1 MALKGKSVALDI
13 ILRAKDEAS
22 KSVKAVEDHFS
33 GLGGTVGKLASGALK
48 VGAGAVVGL
57 GAAAAGAGA
66 ALAKMAMDAA
76 PIEGIRAS
84 FEALNAD
91 AGATLQSLREGSLGM
106 VTDAELMRNYNE
118 AVQLVGQSFADDL
131 PNAMEYLS
139 KISASTGKDMGF
151 LLDSLTTGVGRLS
164 PMILD
169 NLAIQVDL
177 VSANEAYAVSLGK
190 SASELTEAEQK
201 SALMAQVLEKLQ
213 ENTAALP
220 DVTGNAST
228 SMAQLKTSLENAK
241 NGIGEAMLP
250 ALTALLGPLAELA
263 QQYGPAV
270 VEWAQQ
276 AGVWLGENIPI
287 ALERASEFWNRTL
300 KPALTNLWEF
310 TRDDVIPIVKTIA
323 AWLGEN
329 VPIAMEAIS
338 NFWNETLK
346 PAFQA
351 IIDLWNEDLK
361 PAAKTLATMFSA
373 TLKGAWDTLTGAFDW
388 AKTHVLDPV
397 RDAFDRIKNAV
408 QGVIDF
414 IGGLIDKLGNLNL
427 PDWLTPG
434 SPTPFEIGLRGISDA
449 LRSMPDLS
457 ATFTLQPVAAPALA
471 AHGGAGGRYFGG
483 GLVINQYFGRDSVRS
498 DDDIERIAQRI
509 EDVLAL
515 RGAREF

>member
-1 MALKGKSVALDI
+1 
-13 ILRAKDEAS
+13 
-22 KSVKAVEDHFS
+22 
-33 GLGGTVGKLASGALK
+33 
-48 VGAGAVVGL
+48 
-57 GAAAAGAGA
+57 
-66 ALAKMAMDAA
+66 
-76 PIEGIRAS
+76 
-84 FEALNAD
+84 
-91 AGATLQSLREGSLGM
+91 
-106 VTDAELMRNYNE
+106 
-118 AVQLVGQSFADDL
+118 
-131 PNAMEYLS
+131 
-139 KISASTGKDMGF
+139 
-151 LLDSLTTGVGRLS
+151 
-164 PMILD
+164 MILD

-177 VSANEAYAVSLGK
+177 VSANEAYSVSLGK

-287 ALERASEFWNRTL
+287 ALERASEFWNKTL

-361 PAAKTLATMFSA
+361 PAAQTLATMFSE